1 MSKTVEPTAD
11 PIVVPTPPQT
21 FDLTL
26 EEFCARL
33 SGSDR
38 GVEMIAGFY
47 SDERA
52 KGVDKDTS
60 ENFTERY
67 AAFATRPA

>member
-1 MSKTVEPTAD
+1 MPKPVETAAD
-11 PIVVPTPPQT
+11 AIVVPTPPQT

-38 GVEMIAGFY
+38 SVEMIAGFY